1 MRSNLFKI
9 HEKRDKRG
17 KVIISPGKRVATY
30 VVKSLQDKLSKS
42 NVTILMGTIL
52 NLCPLSYLLLQ

>member
-17 KVIISPGKRVATY
+17 KVIISSGKRVATC

-42 NVTILMGTIL
+42 NVTIIMSTIL
-52 NLCPLSYLLLQ
+52 NLCPPSYLLLQ